1 MRKVMIP
8 ALLLGLFHCLPACA
22 QHETLVT
29 DEAPAAIGPYSQAV
43 RVGDMLFV
51 SGQLPIDMETGQ
63 IVEGDIS
70 EQTRLVF
77 SHLKNIL
84 ENAGYTLQ
92 DVVKSDVFL
101 QDLDDF
107 KAMNAVY
114 ASFFPDY
121 APARSTVEVARVPK
135 DALIE
140 IAVIAAKWQDKQTM
154 D

>member
-1 MRKVMIP
+1 MKNLIIVP
-8 ALLLGLFHCLPACA
+8 VLLLGIFLSLPSCA

-29 DEAPAAIGPYSQAV
+29 DRAPAAIGPYSQAV
-43 RVGDMLFV
+43 RVDDMLFV
-51 SGQLPIDMETGQ
+51 SGQLPIDLETGQ
-63 IVEGDIS
+63 LIDGDIAA
-70 EQTRLVF
+70 QTRLVLN
-77 SHLKNIL
+77 HLENIL
-84 ENAGYTLQ
+84 ADAGFALQ

-135 DALIE
+135 GALVE
-140 IAVIAAKWQDKQTM
+140 IAVIAMKRQDN
-154 D
+154 

>member
-1 MRKVMIP
+1 MSKWMAPV
-8 ALLLGLFHCLPACA
+8 LLLSTLCGSLACA

-29 DEAPAAIGPYSQAV
+29 DRAPAAIGPYSQAV
-43 RVGDMLFV
+43 RVGNMLFV
-51 SGQLPIDMETGQ
+51 SGQLPIDMETNQ
-63 IVEGDIS
+63 IIQGDIS

-77 SHLKNIL
+77 THLENIL
-84 ENAGYTLQ
+84 RDAGFTLK

-107 KAMNAVY
+107 GAMNAVY

-135 DALIE
+135 DALVE
-140 IAVIAAKWQDKQTM
+140 IAVIAVKKKDE
-154 D
+154 

>member
-1 MRKVMIP
+1 MNKLIVVP
-8 ALLLGLFHCLPACA
+8 ALVLGLLHSLPSCA
-22 QHETLVT
+22 QHETPVT
-29 DEAPAAIGPYSQAV
+29 DKAPAAIGPYSQAV
-43 RVGDMLFV
+43 RVGNMLFV
-51 SGQLPIDMETGQ
+51 SGQLPIDLRTKQ
-63 IVEGDIS
+63 IIDGDIT

-77 SHLKNIL
+77 SHLQNIL
-84 ENAGYTLQ
+84 EDAGFSLQ

-135 DALIE
+135 GALVE
-140 IAVIAAKWQDKQTM
+140 IAVIAMKRQDN
-154 D
+154 